1 MILSLDTET
10 TINYDA
16 NPYAKGNENG
26 LVCWSAAH
34 HDEDGDLISW
44 AYQYKNSKF
53 IQDTIDKASLIVGF
67 NFKFDV
73 AWLRKNGVDFS
84 NATIWDVQIAEFII
98 GRQLNKF
105 PSLAATCE
113 KYGIPT
119 KLDIVKT
126 DYWEKGVD
134 TCDVPWPILSE
145 YAAHDAAI
153 TLQCYH
159 TQLKHMTPAQ
169 IKLCKLM
176 CQDLLILQ
184 EMESN
189 GITYDDALC
198 KQKEQELSAEI
209 EKLNQELA
217 NYCPSISLNFNSS
230 PQLSAFLYGG
240 TVVETVKE
248 HVGFYKTGSK
258 AGQPKYKNKEIE
270 HVLPRRYT
278 PLPGTEMQAEG
289 VYKTSEDVL
298 RKLKGPKGPIEK
310 LLRLSKVEK
319 LLTTYFVGLPALNKK
334 MNWPPGKLHG
344 QFNQTLAVSG
354 RLSSS
359 KPNQQNF
366 ASEMQNIFISDY
378 D

>member
-1 MILSLDTET
+1 MRILGLDSET
-10 TINYDA
+10 TTKRDA
-16 NPYAKGNENG
+16 SPYSLGNEDG
-26 LVCWSAAH
+26 LVCWSWAENKESGAKVWKGPEELQQLI
-34 HDEDGDLISW
+34 DAVDLI
-44 AYQYKNSKF
+44 
-53 IQDTIDKASLIVGF
+53 VMF
-67 NFKFDV
+67 NGKFDLG
-73 AWLRKNGVDFS
+73 WLRKHGVDFS

-98 GRQLNKF
+98 SRQLTKF
-105 PSLAATCE
+105 PSLRDTCVR
-113 KYGIPT
+113 YGIAP
-119 KLDIVKT
+119 KLDVVKEE
-126 DYWEKGVD
+126 YWSKGID

-153 TLQCYH
+153 TLACYH
-159 TQLKHMTPAQ
+159 EQLKHMTPAQ

-176 CQDLLILQ
+176 CQDMLILQ
-184 EMESN
+184 EMEAN
-189 GITYDDALC
+189 GITYDAELC
-198 KQKEQELSAEI
+198 AQKEKELSAEI
-209 EKLNQELA
+209 EKLNSELHGF
-217 NYCPSISLNFNSS
+217 CPDVPLNFGSNH
-230 PQLSAFLYGG
+230 QLSAFLYGG
-240 TVVETVKE
+240 VVVETVKE

-258 AGQPKYKNKEIE
+258 AGQPKYKNKDIE

-319 LLTTYFVGLPALNKK
+319 LLTTYYKGLPALNEK
-334 MNWPPGKLHG
+334 MGWPTGKLHG

-366 ASEMQNIFISDY
+366 ASELQDIFISELQ
-378 D
+378 

>member
-26 LVCWSAAH
+26 LVCWSWALDDHSGA
-34 HDEDGDLISW
+34 EKWDGPDD
-44 AYQYKNSKF
+44 
-53 IQDTIDKASLIVGF
+53 IQNEIDNCSLVVGF

-84 NATIWDVQIAEFII
+84 STTIWDVQIAEFII

-126 DYWEKGVD
+126 EYWEKGID

-159 TQLKHMTPAQ
+159 AQLKHMTPAQ

-189 GITYDDALC
+189 GITYDEALC
-198 KQKEQELSAEI
+198 LEKQKELSAEI
-209 EKLNQELA
+209 EQINRDLSGL
-217 NYCPSISLNFNSS
+217 CPDVALNFGSNH
-230 PQLSAFLYGG
+230 QLSAFLYGG

-319 LLTTYFVGLPALNKK
+319 LLTTYYKGLPALNEK
-334 MNWPPGKLHG
+334 MGWPKGKLHG

-366 ASEMQNIFISDY
+366 ASELQDIFISETL
-378 D
+378 